1 MKLFSVHDIKAQTYL
16 NPNVFRSSAEALRA
30 FETTVKQPDTQFHM
44 YPNDFSLV
52 ELGSWD
58 SDSGLIQPYTSPKHL
73 IVASEL
79 LSSI

>member
-16 NPNVFRSSAEALRA
+16 NPSVFRSSAEALRA
-30 FETTVKQPDTQFHM
+30 FETTVKDEKSQFNM

-52 ELGSWD
+52 ELGTWD
-58 SDSGLIQPYTSPKHL
+58 SDEGQILPYDKPKHL

-79 LSSI
+79 IN